1 MDEMFEED
9 QYSADSDDEQVL
21 QKGQV
26 AEKVDGL
33 LQF

>member
-1 MDEMFEED
+1 MEEMFEED